1 MADQFV
7 LAALFGFLIA
17 LASFLAR
24 FLTFGGSL
32 ATFVLAVVIYGVGGW
47 PWTIPIL
54 TFFLLSSLL
63 SKFGRNQ
70 KALFELMFE
79 KTGPRDA
86 GQVLANG
93 GIAGLIA
100 AFSFFFPEY
109 EFYPYYLGALAA
121 VTADTWGTELGVLA
135 EGGTTSVVTLK
146 PVPPGTSGG
155 ISNEGVLAG
164 AAGALVIALSGYY
177 WFADVRTA
185 FAVVVAGMVG
195 SLVDSLIGA
204 TLQAQYR
211 CSLCGSL
218 AERTMHCDRPAQR
231 EKGFRWVNNDLVNW
245 LCALTGALVVWGM
258 TIF

>member
-24 FLTFGGSL
+24 FLTLGGSL

-47 PWTIPIL
+47 PWTIPVL

-63 SKFGRNQ
+63 SKLGRNR
-70 KALFELMFE
+70 KARFELMFE

-93 GIAGLIA
+93 GLAGLIA

-135 EGGTTSVVTLK
+135 GGGTTSVVTLK

-164 AAGALVIALSGYY
+164 GAGALVIALSGYY

-204 TLQAQYR
+204 TLQIQYR

-218 AERTMHCDRPAQR
+218 TERTMHCDRPAQR